1 MQLSG
6 GGGGGGYAN
15 PVTLPARC
23 QVWFKYADQYFL
35 SDSDSDRSA
44 RVLRRTLKQ

>member
-1 MQLSG
+1 MQIG
-6 GGGGGGYAN
+6 GGPGGAVSGVA
-15 PVTLPARC
+15 LPGRC
-23 QVWFKYADQYFL
+23 QVWFKYGNQYFI